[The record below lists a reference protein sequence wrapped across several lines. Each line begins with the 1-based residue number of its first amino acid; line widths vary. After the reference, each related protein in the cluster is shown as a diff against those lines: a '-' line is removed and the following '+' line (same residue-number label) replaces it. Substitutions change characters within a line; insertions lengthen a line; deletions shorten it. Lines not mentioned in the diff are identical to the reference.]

1 MSSEQF
7 LIDAATRHQIFLL
20 RYGSG
25 RSKEANR
32 RLNRLRQQ
40 INARLSQEPAAFQSQ
55 RLQDLLK
62 DINALNVLA
71 FRDVKTLVEM
81 DSMKLAVSEADFNRI
96 MINKVS
102 TLPVTPTPEDLLV
115 ESVMDAPMSVGS
127 GVGMTIAESL
137 DQFGVLKGKQILKT
151 ITDNV
156 VTGVATSLMAKAVDS
171 LMRTVVKRQ
180 ATSLIGTIIN
190 HVSSAARLNTY
201 EKNTNLIG
209 GYEWVATLDS
219 KTTFVCMSR
228 DGKKY
233 DITSKVIPPAHYG
246 CRSTTVPTIKPEFD
260 LGLDVKTTRP
270 AIGADGVQQVDSK
283 TTYGGWLRTQN
294 REFVDEALGIERS
307 RLFRS
312 GKLSLD
318 KFVDPTGRVYTLPQL
333 ESMNPI
339 VFSDF

>member
-20 RYGSG
+20 RYGAG
-25 RSKEANR
+25 RSKEAVK

-40 INARLSQEPAAFQSQ
+40 INARLSQEPEVFRSQ
-55 RLQDLLK
+55 RLQDVLK
-62 DINALNVLA
+62 DIDSLNVLA

-81 DSMKLAVSEADFNRI
+81 ESMKLAVSEADFNRI

-102 TLPVTPTPEDLLV
+102 SVPVTPTPEDLLV
-115 ESVMDAPMSVGS
+115 EAVMDAPMSVGS
-127 GVGMTIAESL
+127 GAGMTIAGALTTFST
-137 DQFGVLKGKQILKT
+137 LKGSQILKT
-151 ITDNV
+151 ISDSV
-156 VTGVATSLMAKAVDS
+156 LTGKSTPLISRAVDS
-171 LMRTVVKRQ
+171 LLRTVIKRQ
-180 ATSLIGTIIN
+180 ATSLIGTILN

-201 EKNTNLIG
+201 QKNTNLIG

-233 DITSKVIPPAHYG
+233 DITSQVIPPAHYG